1 MPKRRLRGVAWLARA
16 KVRRLAASWLSGLTQ
31 LNPFPGFCSQPGHH
45 TLLLLLS
52 IILSLFLLLNIPSPT
67 PTDMI
72 RSILRPARSAFLST
86 SSAAQRRLASSLV
99 FLEHKNGKLNDGSL
113 SAVTAAKKLD
123 GDAAGIVVGTKA
135 DVDGVLDQV
144 KK

>member
-1 MPKRRLRGVAWLARA
+1 
-16 KVRRLAASWLSGLTQ
+16 
-31 LNPFPGFCSQPGHH
+31 
-45 TLLLLLS
+45 
-52 IILSLFLLLNIPSPT
+52 
-67 PTDMI
+67 MI
-72 RSILRPARSAFLST
+72 RSLLRPARSAFLST

-135 DVDGVLDQV
+135 DVDGVLDEV